1 MSTISTVVSSWGIDI
16 AIPVHRSVPRTTPGA
31 IRGSAAQVR
40 AAVSSQVE
48 NLNGEYRMSAWPRK
62 MTALV
67 LAAVLTAGVSCTND
81 ALGPSEPA
89 APDASALTAGG
100 QESLL
105 LGGIL
110 DGLKNLNLLSCSPQ
124 PYVSVTQ

>member
-1 MSTISTVVSSWGIDI
+1 MCLKLRQIMGTKGMDI
-16 AIPVHRSVPRTTPGA
+16 AVSRFGVSRVPLSANPG
-31 IRGSAAQVR
+31 GGGPVR

-48 NLNGEYRMSAWPRK
+48 NLNGEYCMSAWPGK

-89 APDASALTAGG
+89 APHASAPTAGG
-100 QESLL
+100 
-105 LGGIL
+105 
-110 DGLKNLNLLSCSPQ
+110 
-124 PYVSVTQ
+124 